1 MIYGWCHGVPR
12 EVVAE
17 ILHKRIVEHG
27 WIQAEPGKGLASV
40 VIVRPTR

>member
-1 MIYGWCHGVPR
+1 MSWSHEVPP
-12 EVVAE
+12 EVQEE
-17 ILHKRIVEHG
+17 ILRKRIAERG